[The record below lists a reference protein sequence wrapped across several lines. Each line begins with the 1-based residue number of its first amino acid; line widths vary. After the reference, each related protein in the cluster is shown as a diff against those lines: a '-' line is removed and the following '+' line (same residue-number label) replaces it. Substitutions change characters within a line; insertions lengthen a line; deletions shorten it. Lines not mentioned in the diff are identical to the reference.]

1 MLDLPPA
8 SDLRAMLNLLPAS
21 DLRAMRNLLPASD
34 LRSMLDLPP
43 ASDLRAMLNLLP
55 ASDLWAMLNLL
66 PASDLWAM
74 LDLLPASDLRAMQDL
89 LPASDLR
96 AMLDL
101 LPDGLKLLLA
111 TCPSPHLL
119 YPTFPAYTLRG
130 EAFAFPSCPV
140 DKKWSGLD
148 EEEEVTGLVVDE
160 EGWVS
165 GKLPAF
171 DIPQVRSLLYSFPD
185 ITAFF
190 GPALFAASQL
200 PLGPS
205 VRLVLLGLSLLAF
218 GLSALEDRR
227 FKELHFSFAALC
239 RQRDGW
245 AYLAALP
252 ALLPLG
258 RLPSYAEAA
267 LGVGAALAAVVLS
280 STPPEAEV
288 LLRQHR
294 AQASVGG
301 GQAPVGAKV
310 WPPPVKVNVFDSFA
324 VGLLGGAVLVI
335 HQREPRNHRI
345 SLYLSSDGLETQEL
359 LLGFLRIGIRASLPF
374 ATMSG
379 GMSVDFVL
387 DTAAISFAVFFMTS
401 PLSQTIDVF
410 STPAKVRY
418 VNPVNLLCFYL
429 NCMTQ
434 LAYGLFLP
442 VPPVVPCNA
451 YGVAVGLVSTSVCW
465 WFARKEVH
473 ADHWNR
479 RAAVGTFCV
488 AMLSL
493 IIFAFAAMVPGGA
506 AAVGNLGMLV
516 GIIMYGAPLSSLQ
529 EVLRT
534 ESSETLPV
542 LQSFLG
548 FLNLGFGE
556 QLLPLGCWL
565 TVGLRSGKLPVW
577 GPNVIGMLLSLVQ
590 LALIYRYPAK
600 PAAWAAA

>member
-1 MLDLPPA
+1 
-8 SDLRAMLNLLPAS
+8 
-21 DLRAMRNLLPASD
+21 
-34 LRSMLDLPP
+34 
-43 ASDLRAMLNLLP
+43 
-55 ASDLWAMLNLL
+55 
-66 PASDLWAM
+66 
-74 LDLLPASDLRAMQDL
+74 
-89 LPASDLR
+89 
-96 AMLDL
+96 
-101 LPDGLKLLLA
+101 
-111 TCPSPHLL
+111 
-119 YPTFPAYTLRG
+119 
-130 EAFAFPSCPV
+130 
-140 DKKWSGLD
+140 
-148 EEEEVTGLVVDE
+148 
-160 EGWVS
+160 
-165 GKLPAF
+165 
-171 DIPQVRSLLYSFPD
+171 
-185 ITAFF
+185 
-190 GPALFAASQL
+190 
-200 PLGPS
+200 
-205 VRLVLLGLSLLAF
+205 
-218 GLSALEDRR
+218 
-227 FKELHFSFAALC
+227 
-239 RQRDGW
+239 
-245 AYLAALP
+245 
-252 ALLPLG
+252 
-258 RLPSYAEAA
+258 
-267 LGVGAALAAVVLS
+267 
-280 STPPEAEV
+280 
-288 LLRQHR
+288 
-294 AQASVGG
+294 
-301 GQAPVGAKV
+301 
-310 WPPPVKVNVFDSFA
+310 
-324 VGLLGGAVLVI
+324 
-335 HQREPRNHRI
+335 
-345 SLYLSSDGLETQEL
+345 
-359 LLGFLRIGIRASLPF
+359 
-374 ATMSG
+374 
-379 GMSVDFVL
+379 MSVDFVL

-548 FLNLGFGE
+548 FLNSS
-556 QLLPLGCWL
+556 CWL

-600 PAAWAAA
+600 PEKSIDEEFFIPVLSEHSLADILRDATGEFAESMVETSHGLGDFVRKSSQNFSSFFAEKHNTKDYIALDGEPQEEGKKKTVIEETGGNIQEV